1 MLHIFM
7 QAAPSGAGISGSLM
21 ANIMP
26 FALIGLVFYFLFI
39 RPQNKRL
46 KEHQEMLAAVSRGD
60 TVVTTGGLI
69 GKVTKV
75 GEEELTLDIGGGTKV
90 KVVKSMLA
98 SVRNSSAKPAN
109 DIGAA
114 KKGK

>member
-1 MLHIFM
+1 MLNIFM
-7 QAAPSGAGISGSLM
+7 QTSPAPQQSIL
-21 ANIMP
+21 ANPIFMMV
-26 FALIGLVFYFLFI
+26 AIGLIFYFLLI

-46 KEHQEMLAAVSRGD
+46 KDHKAMLASVSRGD

-75 GEEELTLDIGGGTKV
+75 TDDELTIDLGSGTKV

-98 SVRNSSAKPAN
+98 DVRGTNVAAN
-109 DIGAA
+109 DSS
-114 KKGK
+114 KKK